1 MSQFY
6 RSKVTIALILQGIA
20 LALYFVLTTLLS
32 EQAIATTLPLDL
44 VYGIGGFALALLLL
58 YLFSRQYQA

>member
-20 LALYFVLTTLLS
+20 IALYFGLTGFLS
-32 EQAIATTLPLDL
+32 EQTIATTLPIDL

-58 YLFSRQYQA
+58 YLFSRQYQV